1 MFWEYCL
8 KSDSR
13 QIATLTLIIGSKHSH
28 PSHHLGFGLGCDCLR
43 FETAD
48 LLIICLVIII
58 SYTRMTKGFDSFDKL
73 TTVTCT
79 NHPLQFL
86 DAKSRRDTRVWILD
100 ILLSFKCLAFCSM
113 PSHGH
118 VFLAA
123 CSADMNCDGFM
134 RWSGLLFL
142 CLSRCLRW
150 FMLCGLLLFQHHSSP
165 FLAIKERP
173 LEELLELASLPPVTW
188 RSHGCPRLALLI
200 ATGNATNIYQ
210 NNKDC
215 GFHGLHP
222 LHLEL
227 HSTYSTNTISPLPQ
241 WLHKSW
247 YTCALQATLISSSS
261 NHTEMSWRLWKAY
274 SWKADSQCPAVKM
287 SHVQLSRQNHGKF
300 QESLEVADTISSG
313 RGPIRI
319 TQICC
324 DSSTPSTITLIE
336 H

>member
-13 QIATLTLIIGSKHSH
+13 QIATLTLIIGLKHSH

-58 SYTRMTKGFDSFDKL
+58 SYTRMPKEFDSFDKL
-73 TTVTCT
+73 TTVACT

-100 ILLSFKCLAFCSM
+100 ILLSFKFLAFCSM

-123 CSADMNCDGFM
+123 CSADMNCDWFM

-142 CLSRCLRW
+142 CLSTVIFVVWSITISTSFITIPSNQGTASGRTSGAC
-150 FMLCGLLLFQHHSSP
+150 FT
-165 FLAIKERP
+165 
-173 LEELLELASLPPVTW
+173 ASLVNSIYNISNNCDLTKSW
-188 RSHGCPRLALLI
+188 LSTTCIVDSHWKRH
-200 ATGNATNIYQ
+200 Q

-222 LHLEL
+222 T
-227 HSTYSTNTISPLPQ
+227 SPTSRTPFNNTISPLPQ

-287 SHVQLSRQNHGKF
+287 SHVQLSRQNHGKL
-300 QESLEVADTISSG
+300 Q
-313 RGPIRI
+313 
-319 TQICC
+319 
-324 DSSTPSTITLIE
+324 
-336 H
+336 

>member
-58 SYTRMTKGFDSFDKL
+58 SYTRMPKEFDSFDKL
-73 TTVTCT
+73 TTVACT

-100 ILLSFKCLAFCSM
+100 ILLSFKFLAFCSM

-123 CSADMNCDGFM
+123 CSADMNCDWFM

-150 FMLCGLLLFQHHSSP
+150 FLLCGLLLFQHHSSP

-173 LEELLELASLPPVTW
+173 LEELLELASLPPVNSIYNISNNCDLTKSW
-188 RSHGCPRLALLI
+188 LSTTCIVDSHWKRH
-200 ATGNATNIYQ
+200 Q

-222 LHLEL
+222 T
-227 HSTYSTNTISPLPQ
+227 SPTSRTPFNNTISPLPQ

-287 SHVQLSRQNHGKF
+287 SHVQLSRQNHGKL
-300 QESLEVADTISSG
+300 Q
-313 RGPIRI
+313 
-319 TQICC
+319 
-324 DSSTPSTITLIE
+324 
-336 H
+336 

>member
-13 QIATLTLIIGSKHSH
+13 QIATLTLIIGSKHVETFTSVT
-28 PSHHLGFGLGCDCLR
+28 SFGLWLGMWLLTLWNGG
-43 FETAD
+43 FAD
-48 LLIICLVIII
+48 HMSRNHHILHQNAQGIWLIWQTNNRSLH
-58 SYTRMTKGFDSFDKL
+58 D
-73 TTVTCT
+73 CT

-86 DAKSRRDTRVWILD
+86 DANSRRDTRDWILD
-100 ILLSFKCLAFCSM
+100 ILLSFKFLAFCSM

-173 LEELLELASLPPVTW
+173 VEELLELASLPPVNSIYNISNNCDLTKSW
-188 RSHGCPRLALLI
+188 LSTTCIVDSHWKRQ
-200 ATGNATNIYQ
+200 Q

-227 HSTYSTNTISPLPQ
+227 HSTYSTNTISPLLQ

-287 SHVQLSRQNHGKF
+287 SHVQLSKQNHGKL
-300 QESLEVADTISSG
+300 Q
-313 RGPIRI
+313 
-319 TQICC
+319 
-324 DSSTPSTITLIE
+324 
-336 H
+336 